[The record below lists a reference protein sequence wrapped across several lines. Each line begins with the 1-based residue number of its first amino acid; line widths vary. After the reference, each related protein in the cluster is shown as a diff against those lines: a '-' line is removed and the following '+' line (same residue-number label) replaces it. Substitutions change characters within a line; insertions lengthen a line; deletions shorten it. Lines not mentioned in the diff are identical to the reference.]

1 MGKSNRQRKMKDT
14 AMNIRGGSPKRS
26 KKRGPDGGLKLA
38 TGSDHASL
46 LERERPCKRRRYSK
60 SGDCLHE
67 PDQLVMTLST
77 FFNHWLYKMKVCG
90 DLHKQESKKSPVAI
104 MESLLN
110 MMLNETCEVYLKLY
124 VTRSLKDIMPTLQN
138 ASYRLSAIEGALNA
152 MKNTPSSLAVQTEA
166 CKILQRLVAPPG
178 ETLRNTPEAVNVLAS
193 ALQHHPDEVN
203 LQCLLLDL
211 IRRVKPNHSD
221 MSRETIVAIME
232 TLKHHLDN
240 SCVQQIG
247 LSITAWLAEDDICRP
262 ILIEAGGLDSFPETM
277 RHYPTDILI
286 QCNAAAALCWLV
298 HSGGHILALFQ
309 TRHVATIL
317 DTIEAH
323 HDEAAVFG
331 NCICI
336 LCGLVDLPD
345 SPDLVRMVR
354 MGMQTHIESIKVQ
367 ESCLRW
373 IRFRDPAVCGDELVQ
388 CVAVIV
394 EAMQKH
400 AHETDLQAHAC
411 EALSSLADA
420 SGEIRNCLLEIGAV
434 DVVLRTLSEHRQDER
449 TRRGATWVLTLLLSS
464 GGTPIESVVAF
475 GGGFE
480 AIEILWGLPTEPQPR
495 EESNETEL

>member
-1 MGKSNRQRKMKDT
+1 MGNSNRQRKMKET
-14 AMNIRGGSPKRS
+14 VIIRKGGSRKRS
-26 KKRGPDGGLKLA
+26 KKRGANGGLKLE
-38 TGSDHASL
+38 TVGDLSSL
-46 LERERPCKRRRYSK
+46 PEQERACKRRCYSK
-60 SGDCLHE
+60 SGENLHE
-67 PDQLVMTLST
+67 TDQLVMTLSAMHS
-77 FFNHWLYKMKVCG
+77 HWLYNMQVCG
-90 DLHKQESKKSPVAI
+90 NLHKQESKKSPVAI
-104 MESLLN
+104 METLLN

-124 VTRSLKDIMPTLQN
+124 VARSLKEIMPTLQST
-138 ASYRLSAIEGALNA
+138 SYRLSAIEGALNA

-166 CKILQRLVAPPG
+166 SKILQRLVTLQ
-178 ETLRNTPEAVNVLAS
+178 TLRNTPEAVNVLAS
-193 ALQHHPDEVN
+193 ALQHHPDDVS

-221 MSRETIVAIME
+221 MSRDTIVLIME

-247 LSITAWLAEDDICRP
+247 FSITAWLAEDDICRS
-262 ILIEAGGLDSFPETM
+262 ILIEAGGIDSFPEAM
-277 RHYPTDILI
+277 KHHPTDVLI

-298 HSGGHILALFQ
+298 HSGGNNLALFQ

-317 DTIEAH
+317 DTIQTH
-323 HDEAAVFG
+323 HDQAAIFG

-336 LCGLVDLPD
+336 LCGLAGLPD

-354 MGMQTHIESIKVQ
+354 MGMQTHITSVKVQ

-373 IRFRDPAVCGDELVQ
+373 IRFRNPVLCGDELVH
-388 CVAVIV
+388 CVPVIV
-394 EAMQKH
+394 EVMQKY

-411 EALSSLADA
+411 EALSTLADA
-420 SGEIRNCLLEIGAV
+420 SAEIRSCLMEIGAV

-449 TRRGATWVLTLLLSS
+449 TRRGATWLLTLLLSS

-475 GGGFE
+475 GGGFA
-480 AIEILWGLPTEPQPR
+480 AIEILWGLPTEPQAR

>member
-1 MGKSNRQRKMKDT
+1 MKVT
-14 AMNIRGGSPKRS
+14 GMIRRVGSRNRS

-46 LERERPCKRRRYSK
+46 PERERERACKRRRYSK
-60 SGDCLHE
+60 YGDNLHE
-67 PDQLVMTLST
+67 PDQFVTTLST
-77 FFNHWLYKMKVCG
+77 VYNHWLYKMQVYG
-90 DLHKQESKKSPVAI
+90 GLHKQETNKSPVAI
-104 MESLLN
+104 MEALLN

-124 VTRSLKDIMPTLQN
+124 VTRSLKEIMPTLQN
-138 ASYRLSAIEGALNA
+138 ASHRLSAIEGALNVL
-152 MKNTPSSLAVQTEA
+152 KNTPSSLAVQTEA
-166 CKILQRLVAPPG
+166 SKILQRLVTPPG

-193 ALQHHPDEVN
+193 ALQHHPDDVN

-221 MSRETIVAIME
+221 MSREAIVSIMK
-232 TLKHHLDN
+232 TLKYHLDN
-240 SCVQQIG
+240 SSVQQIG
-247 LSITAWLAEDDICRP
+247 FSITAWLAEDDSCRS
-262 ILIEAGGLDSFPETM
+262 ILIEADGIDSFPEAM
-277 RHYPTDILI
+277 KHHPADVLI

-298 HSGGHILALFQ
+298 HSGGNNLALFQ
-309 TRHVATIL
+309 TRHVTTIL
-317 DTIEAH
+317 DTIQAH
-323 HDEAAVFG
+323 HDQAAIFG

-336 LCGLVDLPD
+336 LCGLADLPD

-354 MGMQTHIESIKVQ
+354 MGMQAHIGSVKVQ

-373 IRFRDPAVCGDELVQ
+373 IRFRDPALCGDELVQ
-388 CVAVIV
+388 CVPVIV
-394 EAMQKH
+394 KAMQKH

-420 SGEIRNCLLEIGAV
+420 SAEIRNCLLKIGAV
-434 DVVLRTLSEHRQDER
+434 DVVLRTLSEHRQNER

-480 AIEILWGLPTEPQPR
+480 AIEILWGLPTVPQPR
-495 EESNETEL
+495 EASNETEL